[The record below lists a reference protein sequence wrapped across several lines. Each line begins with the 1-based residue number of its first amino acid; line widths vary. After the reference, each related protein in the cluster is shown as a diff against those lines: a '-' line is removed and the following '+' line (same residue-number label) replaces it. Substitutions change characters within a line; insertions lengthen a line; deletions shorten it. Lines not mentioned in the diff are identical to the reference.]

1 MKQKKPTIQGSY
13 GEIFQPDV
21 MPQWQLWG
29 GCIILIAVLIP
40 LIIWSIQGDDPI
52 LPGFTALLAVIF
64 VLLEGKNVM
73 ENRRNRALAFGV
85 TPWQLTILW
94 NGQPVREISWVDA
107 IELFS
112 VCGPCEKRHSS
123 GEYQSLTTYYGV
135 YVSLQYGY
143 ESRIDKAKRQILN
156 LNISQDS
163 IDHLERFPVLRLYES
178 TDDNRCQQLLRRL
191 ERYRSEALAKRYEE
205 KET

>member
-1 MKQKKPTIQGSY
+1 MKRKEPTIQGSF

-21 MPQWQLWG
+21 IPQGRLWA
-29 GCIILIAVLIP
+29 CAAVMIAALIP
-40 LIIWSIQGDDPI
+40 LVIWSIRGDDPI
-52 LPGFTALLAVIF
+52 LPGFTALMAVIF
-64 VLLEGKNVM
+64 VLLAGKTVM
-73 ENRRNRALAFGV
+73 ANRRNRSLAFGV

-94 NGQPVREISWVDA
+94 NGQPVREISWDDA

-112 VCGPCEKRHSS
+112 VCGPCEKRYS
-123 GEYQSLTTYYGV
+123 GGKTMTVYYGV

-178 TDDNRCQQLLRRL
+178 TDYNRCQRLLRRL
-191 ERYRSEALAKRYEE
+191 ESYRSEALVKRYEE
-205 KET
+205 KEK

>member
-29 GCIILIAVLIP
+29 GCIVLIAALIP

-52 LPGFTALLAVIF
+52 LPGVTALLAVIF
-64 VLLEGKNVM
+64 VLFEGKNVM
-73 ENRRNRALAFGV
+73 VNRRNRALAFGV

-94 NGQPVREISWVDA
+94 NGQPVREISWENA

-112 VCGPCEKRHSS
+112 VCGPCEIRYS
-123 GEYQSLTTYYGV
+123 GGFQSLTMSYGV

-143 ESRIDKAKRQILN
+143 ESRLCKAKRQILN
-156 LNISQDS
+156 LHISPDS
-163 IDHLERFPVLRLYES
+163 MRHLEKFPVMRICICGNRKRGQQMAQEIEGYRNAAWAQSYEAR
-178 TDDNRCQQLLRRL
+178 T
-191 ERYRSEALAKRYEE
+191 K
-205 KET
+205 

>member
-1 MKQKKPTIQGSY
+1 MKRKNPIIQGPY

-29 GCIILIAVLIP
+29 GCIVLIAALIP

-52 LPGFTALLAVIF
+52 LPGVTALLAVIF
-64 VLLEGKNVM
+64 VLFEGKNVM
-73 ENRRNRALAFGV
+73 VNRRNRALAFGV

-94 NGQPVREISWVDA
+94 NGQPVREISWENA

-112 VCGPCEKRHSS
+112 VCGPCEIRYS
-123 GEYQSLTTYYGV
+123 GGFQSLTMSYGV
-135 YVSLQYGY
+135 YVSLQYGF

-156 LNISQDS
+156 LHISQDS
-163 IDHLERFPVLRLYES
+163 IDHLERFPVLRIYED

-191 ERYRSEALAKRYEE
+191 ESYRSEALAKRYEE

>member
-1 MKQKKPTIQGSY
+1 MKRKNPTIQGSY

-21 MPQWQLWG
+21 ISQGRLWG

-40 LIIWSIQGDDPI
+40 LIIWSVQGDDPV
-52 LPGFTALLAVIF
+52 LPIVTALLAVIF
-64 VLLEGKNVM
+64 VLFEGKNVM
-73 ENRRNRALAFGV
+73 VNRRNRALAFGV

-94 NGQPVREISWVDA
+94 NGQPVREISWDDA

-112 VCGPCEKRHSS
+112 VCGPCEKRHS
-123 GEYQSLTTYYGV
+123 GGKTMTMYYGV

-156 LNISQDS
+156 LHISQDS

-178 TDDNRCQQLLRRL
+178 TDDNRCQRLLRRL
-191 ERYRSEALAKRYEE
+191 ESYRSEALAKRYEE